1 MTALLTRRELALW
14 GACLLVVW
22 ALLPI
27 AHFASHDP
35 DSAFY
40 ATVASRLAAGPPSR
54 WIAPEWGGLWGNTG
68 LWQEHPAG
76 IYALPLALASFGYP
90 PDQAAYAVGV
100 ALGLACLFV
109 LARLVAGVETPAA
122 GRAALVLLQLVPA
135 AFVFRVR
142 SNHEYPML
150 LCLLVA
156 CLALDR
162 TRHVWTWSLAVA
174 AAVTAALLI
183 KGAFVAIV
191 LVGAGLWAVVNP
203 MRAPG
208 PVIRPLVALAGSAVC
223 AGATAM
229 GYEAI
234 YRRQTGVPFWLVYWQ
249 HQVGPV
255 ASGVSSNGP
264 FTLVSHSFFYVAHL
278 AWLAAPWGAALLAL
292 AVWWAL
298 GDRAAWARLPERL
311 RFAVVYGVLFAGAS
325 IALLSP
331 SGRYAE
337 RYLFSPIFLSAAI
350 GLAAACHVWPAIP
363 AAIARLDRRVPALP
377 ALLWLVLIVGRL
389 GLGPLLPRP
398 RFW

>member
-1 MTALLTRRELALW
+1 MTALLTRRELAIW

-22 ALLPI
+22 ALLAI
-27 AHFASHDP
+27 THFASRDP

-40 ATVASRLAAGPPSR
+40 ATVASRLASGPPSR

-76 IYALPLALASFGYP
+76 IYALPLLLASLGYP
-90 PDQAAYAVGV
+90 PNQAAYAVGV
-100 ALGLACLFV
+100 ALGLMCLLL
-109 LARLVAGVETPAA
+109 LARLVADVETPAA
-122 GRAALVLLQLVPA
+122 GRAGLVLLQLVPA

-150 LCLLVA
+150 LCLLLA

-162 TRHVWTWSLAVA
+162 TRRAWGWSVGVA
-174 AAVTAALLI
+174 AAVSAALLV
-183 KGAFVAIV
+183 KGVFVAVV
-191 LVGAGLWAVVNP
+191 LLGAGLWAVVNP
-203 MRAPG
+203 LRKAG
-208 PVIRPLVALAGSAVC
+208 SVVRPLVALAGSVVC
-223 AGATAM
+223 AGAAAA

-234 YRRQTGVPFWLVYWQ
+234 YRRQTGVSFWPIYWQ

-255 ASGVSSNGP
+255 ASGAPGAGP
-264 FTLVSHSFFYVAHL
+264 LDLLSHTFFYVAHL

-292 AVWWAL
+292 AVWWAV
-298 GDRAAWARLPERL
+298 RARGEWARLPGPL
-311 RFAVVYGVLFAGAS
+311 RHAVLFGLLFAGAT
-325 IALLSP
+325 ILLLSP

-337 RYLFSPIFLSAAI
+337 RYLFSPIFLSASI

-363 AAIARLDRRVPALP
+363 HAIARLDRRVPALP

-389 GLGPLLPRP
+389 GIGPLLPRP